1 MEEHTRAAEIVCK
14 HYRQEYMSED
24 ILKHRKALRRAYQRN
39 SRLRAEKDAQH
50 IELMMLKK
58 RYSDMRYELF
68 TTRKCMLE
76 FID

>member
-1 MEEHTRAAEIVCK
+1 
-14 HYRQEYMSED
+14 MSED
-24 ILKHRKALRRAYQRN
+24 ILKHRRALQHSYQRN

-58 RYSDMRYELF
+58 RYSELRYELF
-68 TTRKCMLE
+68 MTRKCLLE

>member
-1 MEEHTRAAEIVCK
+1 MEEHTRALEIVCK

-24 ILKHRKALRRAYQRN
+24 IKHRKALRRAYQRN

-58 RYSDMRYELF
+58 KYSDLRYELF
-68 TTRKCMLE
+68 MTGKCLLE
-76 FID
+76 LID